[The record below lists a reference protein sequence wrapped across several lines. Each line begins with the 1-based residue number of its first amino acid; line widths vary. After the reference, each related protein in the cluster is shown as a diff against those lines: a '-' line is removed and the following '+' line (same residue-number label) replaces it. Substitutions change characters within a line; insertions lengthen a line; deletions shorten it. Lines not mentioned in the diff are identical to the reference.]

1 MKNVESSCRGA
12 LSTSFVVV
20 AAMLAAPPAD
30 AQLDLTGNW
39 SPPRQEDR
47 LERGPGPALV
57 DYLGLPINRQ
67 GRQFALSWNPSR
79 YTLPEHQCQ
88 VHTVGY
94 IYRGPLRLRIWEER
108 NPDSQELIAI
118 NQYISTYEQSRTI
131 WMDGR
136 PHPSQNAPHTWMG
149 FSTGEW
155 IGNKLRVRTTHI
167 KQGWHRR
174 NGLPSSDRMELI
186 EYFAKHGDVLTHIT
200 IANDP
205 VFLEEPLIKNQSFR
219 LNDDSGANWL
229 WPCEY
234 VVEVADQEQG
244 DVPHYLPG
252 ENPFIAEFAQR
263 HGIPVEAALGGPE
276 TTRPEYI
283 ETLRAWQAEQ
293 QD

>member
-1 MKNVESSCRGA
+1 MRTTLLIVFLA
-12 LSTSFVVV
+12 I
-20 AAMLAAPPAD
+20 LAAPAAA
-30 AQLDLTGNW
+30 AQRDLTGNW

-47 LERGPGPALV
+47 LERGPGPALA
-57 DYLGLPINRQ
+57 DFLGLPINEA
-67 GRQFALSWNPSR
+67 GRQFALSWDPAR

-94 IYRGPLRLRIWEER
+94 IYRGPLRVRIWEER
-108 NPDSQELIAI
+108 DPAWQELIAI
-118 NQYISTYEQSRTI
+118 HQYISTYEQSRTI

-136 PHPSQNAPHTWMG
+136 AHPSANAPHTWMG

-155 IGNKLRVRTTHI
+155 VGDKLRVRTTHI

-186 EYFAKHGDVLTHIT
+186 EYFARHGDVMTHIT
-200 IANDP
+200 IADDP
-205 VFLEEPLIKNQSFR
+205 VFLAEPMVKSQSFR
-219 LNDDSGANWL
+219 LNEESGGNWL

-234 VVEVADQEQG
+234 VVEVAGWEQG

-252 ENPFIAEFAQR
+252 ENPFVADFAER
-263 HGIPVEAALGGPE
+263 HGIPVEAALGGVE

-283 ETLRAWQAEQ
+283 RTLREWQAEGDS